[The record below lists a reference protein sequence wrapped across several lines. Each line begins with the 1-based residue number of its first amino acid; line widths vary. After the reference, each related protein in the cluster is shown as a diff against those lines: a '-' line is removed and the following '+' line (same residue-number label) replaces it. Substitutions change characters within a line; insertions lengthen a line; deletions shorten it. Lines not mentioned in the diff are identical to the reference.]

1 MTIHADYELPVK
13 SVFEALTDPGFLTD
27 RNLALGE
34 LSSECE
40 AERSKGRIVVS
51 AVREVRRNLPG
62 ALAKLFNPLNVMDMT
77 EQWDAKGNGWK
88 GHWTL
93 EVRDQPVTIF
103 GSFELTPTET
113 GCRYSVSHRVKVNI
127 PFVGR
132 QVQKY
137 ILGQTAKGATDELEY
152 LRTYLNTSIA

>member
-13 SVFEALTDPGFLTD
+13 PIFEAMTDPNFLID

-34 LSSECE
+34 ISSECE
-40 AERSKGRIVVS
+40 AEQSSGKIVIS
-51 AVREVRRNLPG
+51 AVREVRRDLPG
-62 ALAKLFNPLNVMDMT
+62 ALAKLFNPVNVMDMT
-77 EQWDAKGNGWK
+77 EQWDAKEKGWQ
-88 GHWTL
+88 GHFTMD
-93 EVRDQPVTIF
+93 VRDQPVTIF
-103 GSFELTPTET
+103 GSFELVPTET
-113 GCRYSVSHRVKVNI
+113 GCRYSVTHRVEVTI

-152 LRTYLNTSIA
+152 LRQYLAPPTA

>member
-13 SVFEALTDPGFLTD
+13 SIFEALTDPEFLTD

-40 AERSKGRIVVS
+40 AEESKGRTAIS
-51 AVREVRRNLPG
+51 AVREVRRDLPG
-62 ALAKLFNPLNVMDMT
+62 ALAKLFNPLNTMDMT
-77 EQWDAKGNGWK
+77 EQWDAEGRGWQ
-88 GHWTL
+88 GQWTL

-103 GSFELTPTET
+103 GTFELIPTET
-113 GCRYSVSHRVKVNI
+113 GCRYSVSHKVKVII

-152 LRTYLNTSIA
+152 LRNYLDSSDE